1 MTYVTHDNELD
12 NLQHM
17 LDPMNPLDFLH
28 SDLRYDWLL
37 VSVRYWRCDV
47 AF

>member
-1 MTYVTHDNELD
+1 MTYIGTDDVLD
-12 NLQHM
+12 NLQRM

-28 SDLRYDWLL
+28 SDLRHDWLL